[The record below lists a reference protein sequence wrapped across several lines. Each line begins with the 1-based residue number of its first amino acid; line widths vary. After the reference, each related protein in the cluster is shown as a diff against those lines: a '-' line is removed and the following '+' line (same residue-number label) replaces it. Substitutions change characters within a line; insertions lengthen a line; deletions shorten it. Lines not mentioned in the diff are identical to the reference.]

1 MHEPMQSAYKAFHST
16 ESALLRIQNDLLSA
30 MDIKQGSFLV
40 LLDLS
45 AAFDTVDHD
54 ILLHRIQ
61 TRLGIGG
68 TALTWLR
75 SYLADRTQKVMIND
89 TVSTLVHLPF
99 GVPQGS
105 VLGPLLF
112 SIYTLPIADI
122 IKSHGIEYHL
132 YADDTQLY
140 LSFDLIN
147 PPTSSDRI
155 QKLERCLV
163 EIQAWMTKNK
173 LKLNEDKTEIIILSS
188 PFNRQEIN
196 VEHIQVGTAAISPAL
211 SVRNLGV
218 IFDSHLTMG
227 NHVRRICS
235 TAYYHL
241 RNISSIRKALT
252 HDSVIA
258 LVHAFVSC
266 RLDYCNSLLSGI
278 SKELLQKLQRVQNMS
293 ARMITGT
300 KKHDHITPI
309 LKGLHWLP
317 VEQRIKFKLLL
328 FTFKALN
335 GAAPSYIRDLL
346 TIHKGQRQLRS
357 SSGNILVVPKT
368 RLKTAG
374 DRTFI
379 YQAATLW
386 NALPETIRS
395 IKTVATFKCHVKT
408 YLFQLAY
415 SS

>member
-1 MHEPMQSAYKAFHST
+1 
-16 ESALLRIQNDLLSA
+16 
-30 MDIKQGSFLV
+30 V
-40 LLDLS
+40 LFDLS
-45 AAFDTVDHD
+45 AAFDTVDDEILLH

-61 TRLGIGG
+61 IRLGIGG

-227 NHVRRICS
+227 NHVRRVCS

-300 KKHDHITPI
+300 KKPHNSNI
-309 LKGLHWLP
+309 KGS
-317 VEQRIKFKLLL
+317 
-328 FTFKALN
+328 T
-335 GAAPSYIRDLL
+335 
-346 TIHKGQRQLRS
+346 
-357 SSGNILVVPKT
+357 LVT
-368 RLKTAG
+368 
-374 DRTFI
+374 
-379 YQAATLW
+379 
-386 NALPETIRS
+386 
-395 IKTVATFKCHVKT
+395 C
-408 YLFQLAY
+408 
-415 SS
+415 